1 MMLKALCS
9 GWDGKEEVSPLDLP
23 VPGGGGGVERDDN
36 ALLKEY

>member
-9 GWDGKEEVSPLDLP
+9 GWNGKEEKVSPLDLP
-23 VPGGGGGVERDDN
+23 VEGGAERDDN